1 MRKIHLCLM
10 IAFTLCSFGMLSC
23 SSGPKEKKI
32 EFVYMALGAS
42 DATGV
47 GALPLTEGYV
57 YLISRELGRRI
68 PGEVLINLGVPGARI
83 DLIKEQV
90 RVAKQLGTKAN
101 LVTLWTGV
109 NDLVHGDD
117 PRAFREDLR
126 FLLHTVRDSISKTIV
141 VANLPDLT
149 QLPRF
154 RTAPNPSVTLDRV
167 KAYNRAIEEEAAAV
181 GASLVNLFVQ
191 PVREDLIFDIDGFH
205 PNDAGH
211 RELARLFLAVI
222 LPRLGLR

>member
-1 MRKIHLCLM
+1 MRAIQLCRLVM
-10 IAFTLCSFGMLSC
+10 VALCSFAILNC
-23 SSGPKEKKI
+23 SSGPKDRKI

-47 GALPLTEGYV
+47 GAVPLTDGYV
-57 YLISRELGRRI
+57 YLINRELGRRI
-68 PGEVLINLGVPGARI
+68 PGVFLINLGVPGARI
-83 DLIKEQV
+83 DLVKEQV

-101 LVTLWTGV
+101 LVTLWTGA

-117 PRAFREDLR
+117 SRAFQQDLR
-126 FLLHTVRDSISKTIV
+126 FLLHAVRDSISQTVV

-154 RTAPNPSVTLDRV
+154 RTTPSPSVTLDRV
-167 KAYNRAIEEEAAAV
+167 KAYNRAIEQEAASV
-181 GASLVNLFVQ
+181 DASLVNLFAQ

-211 RELARLFLAVI
+211 RELARLFLQVI
-222 LPRLGLR
+222 LPRLGL

>member
-1 MRKIHLCLM
+1 MRTIQLCRM
-10 IAFTLCSFGMLSC
+10 VMVALCSFVILSC
-23 SSGPKEKKI
+23 SSGPKDRKI

-47 GALPLTEGYV
+47 GALPLTDGYV
-57 YLISRELGRRI
+57 YLINRELSRRI
-68 PGEVLINLGVPGARI
+68 PGVFLINLGVPGARI

-101 LVTLWTGV
+101 LVTLWTGA

-117 PRAFREDLR
+117 PRAFQEDLR
-126 FLLHTVRDSISKTIV
+126 FLLHTVRDSISKTVV

-154 RTAPNPSVTLDRV
+154 RTTPNPSVTLDRV
-167 KAYNRAIEEEAAAV
+167 KAYNRAIEQEAASV
-181 GASLVNLFVQ
+181 DASLVNLFAQ

-211 RELARLFLAVI
+211 RELARLFLQVI
-222 LPRLGLR
+222 LPRLGL